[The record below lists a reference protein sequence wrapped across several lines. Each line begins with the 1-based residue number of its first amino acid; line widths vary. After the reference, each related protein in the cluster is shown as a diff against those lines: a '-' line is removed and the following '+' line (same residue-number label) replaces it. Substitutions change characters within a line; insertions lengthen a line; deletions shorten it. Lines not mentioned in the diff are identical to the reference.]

1 MVTALG
7 FRLDLRSGDLGAA
20 GSRRDSAP
28 HPFPPSG

>member
-28 HPFPPSG
+28 HPLPPSG